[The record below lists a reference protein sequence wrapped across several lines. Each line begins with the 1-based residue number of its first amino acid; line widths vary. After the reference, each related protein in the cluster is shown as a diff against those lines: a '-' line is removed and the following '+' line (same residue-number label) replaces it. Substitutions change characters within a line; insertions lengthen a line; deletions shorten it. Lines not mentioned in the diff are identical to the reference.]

1 MASACETEKEI
12 KVFLS
17 YDRPEEVKVL
27 EESFSFF
34 PLRFILH
41 AVKVDSPRIIMI
53 KDFRALGCLSKIFL
67 VPTKLHSSL
76 S

>member
-12 KVFLS
+12 RGFLFH
-17 YDRPEEVKVL
+17 DCLKEGKVL

-41 AVKVDSPRIIMI
+41 AEKWIGQRIMMI

-67 VPTKLHSSL
+67 VPT
-76 S
+76 